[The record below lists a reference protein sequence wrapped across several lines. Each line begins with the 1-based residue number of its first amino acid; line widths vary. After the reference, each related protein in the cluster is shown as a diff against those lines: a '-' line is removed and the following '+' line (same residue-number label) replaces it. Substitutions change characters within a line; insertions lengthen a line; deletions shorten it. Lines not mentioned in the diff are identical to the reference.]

1 MDSLGKPKVRDRRF
15 VARHNGYG
23 IVVFCD
29 GHSEAVHHTKVYDPQ
44 TVIWEQVDPTVA
56 GN

>member
-1 MDSLGKPKVRDRRF
+1 MDSLGQPKVRDRRF